1 MNIDSL
7 VARWRQ
13 FEKTLAERDL
23 SWGLHYAPAHLRWAR
38 RAGHPRGAELGH
50 LLPDDYRAFVAAVG
64 YPVVGF
70 SYYDAQ
76 GLSMLPPEP
85 MAVIS
90 VELPGPDDDWPEP
103 DPVAP
108 TRCRYAFFAGSELSD
123 IEGFAFG
130 AAEDGGPPLVWLV
143 EGGMAREPI
152 APFADWLTGELARLE
167 ERIAHVDA
175 QTATAW
181 REENAGETDPHRLLD
196 YALDGSYE
204 LPPFAVADLELAWVG
219 EPVLLW
225 ADRRR
230 RPVADPDGQA
240 LQVGPPL
247 SGWGRRGHPRG
258 TWFDLRRPVDS
269 NPPGRQPGDGGRR
282 RRPAAWERLRREV
295 LWGWKRRRNNP
306 PSWCVAGV
314 ADRGA
319 RV

>member
-204 LPPFAVADLELAWVG
+204 LPPFAVADLELAWVEEQSG
-219 EPVLLW
+219 SPYSYGLIDAAGQWRIPMGKRFKSV
-225 ADRRR
+225 
-230 RPVADPDGQA
+230 RPF
-240 LQVGPPL
+240 
-247 SGWGRRGHPRG
+247 R
-258 TWFDLRRPVDS
+258 
-269 NPPGRQPGDGGRR
+269 
-282 RRPAAWERLRREV
+282 
-295 LWGWKRRRNNP
+295 
-306 PSWCVAGV
+306 AGV
-314 ADRGA
+314 AEVILEGPGSTYAGPWTRIHPDGSPVTVVDGA
-319 RV
+319 GPPPGKG